1 MLQNHDEVISRLRK
15 MPRFAQRTH
24 EIHSGHAGERAGDHA
39 RRDERGRIHQNGRR
53 ARDPDGDQQL
63 PGVVPEGRQ
72 HAHDPQQPLRQAADG
87 QAHDEIGEHAARNAE
102 EHRRHAAGEHA
113 AEHDAHE
120 QDLPRLP
127 PAEQGHG
134 DERDDVGKAELHTRD
149 RHDGRDL
156 RLGDDS
162 LYLAKGRTRVG
173 HCRQDVRS
181 CFRRTGFTVF

>member
-1 MLQNHDEVISRLRK
+1 M
-15 MPRFAQRTH
+15 
-24 EIHSGHAGERAGDHA
+24 
-39 RRDERGRIHQNGRR
+39 
-53 ARDPDGDQQL
+53 
-63 PGVVPEGRQ
+63 PEGRQ

-87 QAHDEIGEHAARNAE
+87 QAHDEIGEHAARDAE

-173 HCRQDVRS
+173 HCRQYVRS
-181 CFRRTGFTVF
+181 CFRQTGFTVF